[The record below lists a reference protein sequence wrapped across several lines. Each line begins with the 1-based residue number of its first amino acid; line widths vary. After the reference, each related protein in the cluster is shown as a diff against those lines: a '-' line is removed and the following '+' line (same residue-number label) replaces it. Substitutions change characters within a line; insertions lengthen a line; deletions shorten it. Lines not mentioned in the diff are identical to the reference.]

1 MRFFKKNK
9 QQADGLSIR
18 EDDSPA
24 AQARALAHE
33 LYSKRSC
40 CCSEAVLVAINE
52 VFHGGLASDHAI
64 RLSSSLCGGI
74 GGSGN
79 TCGALNASIMAAGL
93 LLGRSTPEEKRS
105 QAGEKAAREIF
116 AAFEKEFGHT
126 ICRDLTRNVPR
137 TKRAAHCGDITGRT
151 AELIAE
157 VLQKHQK

>member
-9 QQADGLSIR
+9 QQKELSILKN
-18 EDDSPA
+18 ESPT

-105 QAGEKAAREIF
+105 TAGEKAAREIF
-116 AAFEKEFGHT
+116 ATFEKEFGHT
-126 ICRDLTRNVPR
+126 ICRDLTRDVPR
-137 TKRAAHCGDITGRT
+137 TKRAAHCGDITRRS
-151 AELIAE
+151 AELTAN
-157 VLQKHQK
+157 VFQKYKK